1 MLTSLWLYLNFL
13 DPDYEDHLLKLKI
26 MAKELNDEQ
35 EKELTD
41 ELIRYATTYF
51 KNNKMSSCFFS
62 FLQDWYNLEMK
73 TYGVGCLEITVQCP
87 TLDSLQ
93 LLWRDFLSGHLDKLA
108 EEYLVSSTIKTKLDV
123 DIVKFKVTIKEEDY
137 LACKASFLQH
147 SGKFFHIFVLALYD
161 FWTFWRMTRKGRIS
175 FKIVTLKCILG

>member
-1 MLTSLWLYLNFL
+1 MLTSLWLYLGFL

-35 EKELTD
+35 EKKLSD
-41 ELIRYATTYF
+41 ELIRYATTYL

-62 FLQDWYNLEMK
+62 ILQDCYNLVMK
-73 TYGVGCLEITVQCP
+73 TYGLGCLEITVQCP

-123 DIVKFKVTIKEEDY
+123 DIVKFKVTIKKEDY
-137 LACKASFLQH
+137 SACKTSFLQH

-161 FWTFWRMTRKGRIS
+161 FWTF
-175 FKIVTLKCILG
+175 